1 MWRVWKMKMKICQKH
16 YRRSHPLRMIPILSC
31 VFDSIIQ
38 KLRVT
43 VWRWTRTRM
52 ESLRCFCF
60 FFTSPLIDCP
70 HSDDLS
76 YGKILKLNRNTNLRR
91 IFIVKN
97 SEKRVFNSFP
107 YGKIVKIRTIIYRL
121 EKKKNLTIL
130 LDRVRVRCHTIETLN
145 SRKFLY

>member
-1 MWRVWKMKMKICQKH
+1 M
-16 YRRSHPLRMIPILSC
+16 
-31 VFDSIIQ
+31 
-38 KLRVT
+38 
-43 VWRWTRTRM
+43 
-52 ESLRCFCF
+52 F

-97 SEKRVFNSFP
+97 SEKRVFNSLRQNRQN
-107 YGKIVKIRTIIYRL
+107 KDNHLSSR
-121 EKKKNLTIL
+121 KKKNLTIL